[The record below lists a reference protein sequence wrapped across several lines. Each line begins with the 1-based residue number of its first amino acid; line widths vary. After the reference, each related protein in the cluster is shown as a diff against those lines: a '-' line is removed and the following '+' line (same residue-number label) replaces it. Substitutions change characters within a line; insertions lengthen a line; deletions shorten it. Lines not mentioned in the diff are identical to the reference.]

1 MNKVIS
7 QCSTIFVE
15 QLQHKISLSH
25 QEDKKFTLLLIE
37 IVNSSAL
44 KVIYDSVFIEETI
57 SNISKEILISLDCNE
72 EPYDIIDNEYII
84 LVIDFVD
91 TETLETYVD
100 KIHNT
105 MQFYRS
111 NNDNQPIHLVST
123 ISSVMLDKEI
133 KDTQQA
139 MSMVYLTSKNGNF
152 DENKFHHNYSELEE
166 KKNNFKNHFILSDCL
181 KKAMIEKKIRLAY
194 QPIIDSKN
202 GSISHYECLLR
213 IINEEGK
220 IVSAGPFIPIVESM
234 GFINLVDEIVLEM
247 VINEL
252 TYSKNVIFTFNLSSI
267 GVHNK
272 AWLKKIQQL
281 VSHTSLAS
289 RLIVEITETAAH
301 KDLGKAAH
309 FIATLQDMGCLVAL
323 DDFGSGHTSFR
334 QLKVLPIDIVKIDG
348 SFIKD
353 IIGNKEN
360 QLFVKTLVAM
370 SKVFGLKSVAEF
382 VENGEI
388 AKLLIDYEVDYMQ
401 GNYFCP
407 AVNYRS
413 WNYENSQD

>member
-7 QCSTIFVE
+7 QCSAIFVE
-15 QLQHKISLSH
+15 QLQHKISLSQ

-44 KVIYDSVFIEETI
+44 KVIYDQIFIEQII
-57 SNISKEILISLDCNE
+57 SDITQEILTSLDFHKQ
-72 EPYDIIDNEYII
+72 PYDIIDHEYII
-84 LVIDFVD
+84 LVADFID
-91 TETLETYVD
+91 TETLEDYTY
-100 KIHNT
+100 KIHNN

-111 NNDNQPIHLVST
+111 SDENKPVHLVST

-133 KDTQQA
+133 KDAQQA

-152 DENKFHHNYSELEE
+152 DENKFHHSYSELEE
-166 KKNNFKNHFILSDCL
+166 RKNNFKNHFILSDCL
-181 KKAMIEKKIRLAY
+181 KKALIEKKIRLAY
-194 QPIIDSKN
+194 QPIIDSRDGK
-202 GSISHYECLLR
+202 ISHYECLLR
-213 IINEEGK
+213 MINEEGK
-220 IVSAGPFIPIVESM
+220 IISAGPFIPIVESM
-234 GFINLVDEIVLEM
+234 GFINLIDEIVLEM

-252 TYSKNVIFTFNLSSI
+252 TYSKDVIFTFNLSSI

-272 AWLKKIQQL
+272 SWLKKIQQL

-323 DDFGSGHTSFR
+323 DDFGSGHTSFH
-334 QLKVLPIDIVKIDG
+334 QLKILPIDIVKIDG

-360 QLFVKTLVAM
+360 QLFVKTLIAM

-388 AKLLIDYEVDYMQ
+388 AKLLIDFEVDYMQ

-413 WNYENSQD
+413 WNYENTQ